1 MPKTKWTADPDG
13 SVWEGE
19 DWIADIHTGDGGR
32 DAELAVMWAAAPE
45 TKRQRD
51 ALLVTLRK
59 TAEIISTMAAECDT
73 SDITFRASIGVM
85 AKARALIAECES
97 SDAGEAA
104 P

>member
-1 MPKTKWTADPDG
+1 MPETKLTADPDG

-19 DWIADIHTGDGGR
+19 YGIADINTGDGGR
-32 DAELAVMWAAAPE
+32 NAELAKLFAAAPE

-73 SDITFRASIGVM
+73 GDTTFRASIGVM